1 MLPSR
6 SDEIAT
12 IENFIANRGVT
23 RCPAS
28 FAADVAGALPRAE
41 ETARL
46 RAMRIKGPTDKYAIM
61 NAIRDS
67 LFRGKVR

>member
-1 MLPSR
+1 MLSSR
-6 SDEIAT
+6 SDEISA
-12 IENFIANRGVT
+12 IERHIAERGVT
-23 RCPAS
+23 RCPAA
-28 FAADVAGALPRAE
+28 FAADIAGALPRAE